1 MILSVSVRAQTEKF
15 HAQAVDR
22 KREKEAS
29 RQRRDQ
35 LQAIRDLEARA
46 EAENLSRDVKPSYQE
61 LADARALRDRV
72 RHPPPQ
78 VHSILSVFSSRESHV
93 FAVGC
98 SYNRPAAQWS
108 WDHWQD
114 GCNEAGIS

>member
-72 RHPPPQ
+72 RHPPPPSTQ
-78 VHSILSVFSSRESHV
+78 YSQCFFFKRVARLR
-93 FAVGC
+93 
-98 SYNRPAAQWS
+98 S
-108 WDHWQD
+108 WVL
-114 GCNEAGIS
+114 I